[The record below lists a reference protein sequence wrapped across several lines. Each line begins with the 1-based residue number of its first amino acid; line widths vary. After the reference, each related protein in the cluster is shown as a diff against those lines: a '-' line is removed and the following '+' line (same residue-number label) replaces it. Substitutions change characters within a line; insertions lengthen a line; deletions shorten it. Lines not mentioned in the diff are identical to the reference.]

1 MTSIVFARILVRH
14 LSDKFDNIFVFAQPS
29 REFLAVFCL
38 SKHLRFCQVRE
49 ARFGSRVKLGKR
61 IRSVKMITGIFKLSF
76 HLLAAPSE
84 VKHRILIFYES
95 ITSCSKTFKG
105 H

>member
-38 SKHLRFCQVRE
+38 SKHLRFCHPIW
-49 ARFGSRVKLGKR
+49 LPGK
-61 IRSVKMITGIFKLSF
+61 IRKADTERKNDYGDFQAQLSF
-76 HLLAAPSE
+76 IGSSLGSKAP
-84 VKHRILIFYES
+84 HADIL
-95 ITSCSKTFKG
+95 
-105 H
+105 